1 MKIEAKVLEGK
12 HVRLE
17 PLEPRHHDALKRACE
32 ADMEVWDLYPFRMTG
47 EHFQV
52 WADAVA
58 KRAARGDT
66 LPFAVLWRGELV
78 GVSLFSTIDAPNRR
92 VEIGNT
98 YYRPEAR
105 GSVVNPEAKFLMMD
119 HAFDSGALCVQ
130 FRVDTLNARSRAAV
144 LKLGAR
150 QDGILRRDRIT
161 WTGRKRDT
169 VVFSVLDDEW
179 PQVRADLL
187 ARVNAAS

>member
-1 MKIEAKVLEGK
+1 MRIESKVLEGK
-12 HVRLE
+12 QVRLE

-47 EHFQV
+47 EHFEV
-52 WADAVA
+52 WANAVA
-58 KRAARGDT
+58 KRVARGDT
-66 LPFAVLWRGELV
+66 LAFAVLLHGELV
-78 GVSLFSTIDAPNRR
+78 GVSLYSTIDAPNRR

-105 GSVVNPEAKFLMMD
+105 GGVVNPEAKLLMME
-119 HAFDSGALCVQ
+119 HAFGSGTLCVQ

-144 LKLGAR
+144 LKLGAK

-161 WTGRKRDT
+161 WTGRMRDT

-179 PQVRADLL
+179 PQVRAGLL
-187 ARVNAAS
+187 ARVNEAA